1 VVEDDTE
8 PGAQVELIPV
18 GTTHHVEQQPL
29 DGGSQG
35 SALANPV
42 WANVT
47 TVEPDYKFNSF
58 NDLKG
63 QMDEISRKMDPSKGA
78 ICCRLLG
85 THKKFPNS
93 KRGYFYCN
101 RPHVKAARG
110 AQQRAETSSAYRA
123 LRVHLRSVVVQI
135 NAVWCCSASV
145 VQCGV

>member
-1 VVEDDTE
+1 MVEDDTE
-8 PGAQVELIPV
+8 PGAEVELIPV

-47 TVEPDYKFNSF
+47 TVEPHYNFNSF

-63 QMDEISRKMDPSKGA
+63 QMDEISRKVDPSKGA

-85 THKKFPNS
+85 THKK
-93 KRGYFYCN
+93 
-101 RPHVKAARG
+101 
-110 AQQRAETSSAYRA
+110 
-123 LRVHLRSVVVQI
+123 
-135 NAVWCCSASV
+135 
-145 VQCGV
+145 